1 MASHVLAFSPLVM
14 EDMMVNA
21 KENGAVL
28 IKTKPDF
35 AGVVSP
41 ASAVHEMTLV
51 IAGEPKVGKMWSK
64 QFSKVY
70 GFNWVT

>member
-41 ASAVHEMTLV
+41 ASAIHKVTLI
-51 IAGEPKVGKMWSK
+51 IAGEPKLGKMM
-64 QFSKVY
+64 
-70 GFNWVT
+70 